1 MIEVLENKIIY
12 KSNNMEVGYI
22 LFSNIS
28 DNEIS
33 IDKVY
38 VKENKRGEGIA
49 SKMLEYAYE
58 YFKNKNIKI
67 IYKCSYS
74 RKWLDKVI

>member
-58 YFKNKNIKI
+58 YFKNKDIKI

-74 RKWLDKVI
+74 RKWSDKVI